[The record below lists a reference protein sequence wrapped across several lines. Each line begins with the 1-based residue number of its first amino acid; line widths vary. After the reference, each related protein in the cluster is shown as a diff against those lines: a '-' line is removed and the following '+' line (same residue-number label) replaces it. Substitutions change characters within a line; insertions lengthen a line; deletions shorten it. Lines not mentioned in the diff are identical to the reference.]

1 MFSPPGAPTRTAVR
15 RISLSIAVAA
25 FFIMAIVGCLS
36 GVEPFTCALRA
47 LAGAVVL
54 YVLAK
59 MAGRIV
65 LRMMAD
71 AIMSGSSRDKGSRND
86 THERQ

>member
-1 MFSPPGAPTRTAVR
+1 MR

-25 FFIMAIVGCLS
+25 FFIMAIVGWLS
-36 GVEPFTCALRA
+36 GVEPFTCGLRA
-47 LAGAVVL
+47 LVGAVVL

-59 MAGRIV
+59 MGGRIV

-71 AIMSGSSRDKGSRND
+71 AIMSGSSRDRGSRND